1 MKEVVTDNIYFGF
14 RKMENYNFD
23 LDELEYYEGL
33 VLLEKEHRSFSVNG
47 KKIVELYRD
56 IETDERLYL
65 TDEGEVF
72 NSDCYDFVF
81 NLERM
86 NSFFETFSYMKLD
99 SEIKLSLY
107 IQYKDLIK
115 ILKDKK
121 RIATE
126 TLMDLSR
133 DLQVLYIMYNNIT
146 NIDNTLDSSKP
157 KVRMS
162 KVIDF
167 NTYKNNIGKSHT

>member
-81 NLERM
+81 NLESM
-86 NSFFETFSYMKLD
+86 SSFFETFSHMKLD

-167 NTYKNNIGKSHT
+167 NTYKNNIDKSHT